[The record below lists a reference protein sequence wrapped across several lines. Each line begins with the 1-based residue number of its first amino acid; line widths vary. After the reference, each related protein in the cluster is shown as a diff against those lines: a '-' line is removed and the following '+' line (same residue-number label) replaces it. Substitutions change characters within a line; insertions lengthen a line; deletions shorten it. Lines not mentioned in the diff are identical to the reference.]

1 MRPRQ
6 GVNRLRAS
14 VVILAAAAV
23 MSWFGRPAHAHWA
36 DLAVAEIVVRE
47 AAVEMTL
54 MFPTGLAAPVDMDR
68 DGRLS
73 AREVL
78 RGRER
83 LRSLLADRVR
93 MTADGVPGA
102 LAVHTVDAPV
112 KKGVNIAPGTHSTL
126 RLIYSWP
133 APVHGVTIY
142 YGLFEPGV
150 STASCLVTVL
160 LDGRVRTHVFAP
172 ESRELTVRG
181 DAGIWQ
187 QARSFLV
194 LGVEH
199 ILTGYDHLLFLL
211 SLLVA
216 GVALRGLVRII
227 TAFTVAH
234 SITLS
239 LAVLQVVA
247 LPAQWVEGAIALSI
261 TIVAVD
267 NLRRHGQMPHGRWL
281 LTFAFGLVHGL
292 GFASV
297 LQEFAI
303 PRADLAVSLL
313 SFNLGVEVGQI
324 GVVAGAFALL
334 QIVARRRRQLVV
346 RRLVSAGAALAGVVW
361 FVQRVF
367 PL

>member
-1 MRPRQ
+1 MI
-6 GVNRLRAS
+6 V
-14 VVILAAAAV
+14 LAAAAV
-23 MSWFGRPAHAHWA
+23 MSCLGRPAHAHWA
-36 DLAVAEIVVRE
+36 DLAVAEIAVRE

-54 MFPTGLAAPVDMDR
+54 VFPTGLAAPADLNR

-78 RGRER
+78 KGRER

-93 MTADGVPGA
+93 MTADGMPGA
-102 LAVHTVDAPV
+102 LTVHAVEAPPV
-112 KKGVNIAPGTHSTL
+112 TKDVNIPPGAHSTL

-150 STASCLVTVL
+150 STASCLATLL
-160 LDGRVRTHVFAP
+160 LDGRLRSHVFTP
-172 ESRELTVRG
+172 ESRELTIRG
-181 DAGIWQ
+181 DTGRWQ
-187 QARSFLV
+187 QVRSFLV

-216 GVALRGLVRII
+216 GGALRGLVRIT

-239 LAVLQVVA
+239 LAVLRIVA
-247 LPAQWVEGAIALSI
+247 LPAQWVESAIALSI
-261 TIVAVD
+261 TVVAVE
-267 NLRRHGQMPHGRWL
+267 NLTRRGQVSHRRWL
-281 LTFAFGLVHGL
+281 LAFAFGLVHGL

-297 LQEFAI
+297 LQEFAL

-324 GVVAGAFALL
+324 AVVAGAFALL
-334 QIVARRRRQLVV
+334 QIVARRPVQHVV
-346 RRLVSAGAALAGVVW
+346 RRFVSVGAAVAGLAW
-361 FVQRVF
+361 FVQRAF
-367 PL
+367 PF